1 MNKTIKRI
9 EDHKH
14 LGEKFFDIV
23 IKEKDV
29 TWNIKVNKTFEDV
42 IIDGVGKKI
51 EKFSNIRKQT
61 VKTFTAFRFSKTKD
75 GFRCNLKTVKGQIV
89 FGDLK
94 EVSKQKRFAEQ
105 RGNEDWK
112 VSPFFPKTLT
122 KQFTEILE
130 VAETKLKQI

>member
-9 EDHKH
+9 EDHKN

-29 TWNIKVNKTFEDV
+29 TWNMKVNKTFEDV

-75 GFRCNLKTVKGQIV
+75 GLRCNLKTVKGQIV

-94 EVSKQKRFAEQ
+94 EVSKQKRFATKKQ
-105 RGNEDWK
+105 DEDWK
-112 VSPFFPKTLT
+112 VDSFQPKTL
-122 KQFTEILE
+122 KNQFEAVVK
-130 VAETKLKQI
+130 VAEKKLQEI